1 MSKVLSFDIETKNLS
16 YEIGGWG
23 NTHLFKVACITT
35 WDGDK
40 GVIYVD
46 EPLQNIRKADEVQI
60 KPLREFKFD
69 IDDHFQKGGILLG
82 HNINAFDLPV
92 LRDSMD
98 IYIVRKYLEDKS
110 NRCIDTSAYL
120 VKEHGKRI
128 HLDNLVKCTISD
140 EKNMSSIDSV
150 VKWKAGEYDDVVD
163 YCLKDSQLTYNLWK
177 YGQENGIVKY
187 FNEENNEFIEL
198 NVEW

>member
-98 IYIVRKYLEDKS
+98 IYIVRKYLEDKT

-187 FNEENNEFIEL
+187 FDEENNEFIEL
-198 NVEW
+198 NVKW